1 MDIPGRTFNYIEAV
15 EAKFVLFRIAVTN
28 GYRMNKITALSAI
41 AGNTPV
47 PNKIINGPGNS
58 NSK

>member
-47 PNKIINGPGNS
+47 PNKIINGPGN
-58 NSK
+58 